1 MNKKKKKYLTP
12 LGYQLEVIK
21 KESPDEYKKLMELLK
36 TPTQQ
41 KVMNKEVKKCV
52 LEILD
57 VLYDRSGFDN
67 WWDNLGEE
75 YEEEIT
81 AELEQIVKRRFEKYR
96 K

>member
-1 MNKKKKKYLTP
+1 MSKKKKKYLTP

-21 KESPDEYKKLMELLK
+21 KESPNEYKKLMELLK

>member
-1 MNKKKKKYLTP
+1 
-12 LGYQLEVIK
+12 
-21 KESPDEYKKLMELLK
+21 
-36 TPTQQ
+36 
-41 KVMNKEVKKCV
+41 MNKEVKKCV

-81 AELEQIVKRRFEKYR
+81 AELEQIVKRRFEKIENEQSR
-96 K
+96 

>member
-21 KESPDEYKKLMELLK
+21 KESPDEYEKLMELLK
-36 TPTQQ
+36 TTKQQ

-75 YEEEIT
+75 YEKEIT

>member
-1 MNKKKKKYLTP
+1 M
-12 LGYQLEVIK
+12 
-21 KESPDEYKKLMELLK
+21 S
-36 TPTQQ
+36 
-41 KVMNKEVKKCV
+41 KEVKKCV